1 MIRISTRGNLNMRTM
16 LILAGAVAS
25 ALAFSQVTPQNGDW
39 PVYGHDPGGAR
50 HSPLTQI
57 NTTNVSRLQRAW
69 TYHTGEQGRSFEAT
83 PIFVDNVLY
92 LPTQN
97 QNIVALD
104 PETGNR
110 DLEVHQPFPE
120 CCREPWR
127 CLLAGRPAD
136 TAPDLVWHRGWPADR
151 TRREDR
157 NTRGRIWRQRH
168 RQPACRGDG

>member
-1 MIRISTRGNLNMRTM
+1 MRLLLGTIAIA
-16 LILAGAVAS
+16 LS
-25 ALAFSQVTPQNGDW
+25 ALALAQVTPQNGDW

-104 PETGNR
+104 PETGTEIWKYTNPSPSAA
-110 DLEVHQPFPE
+110 ES
-120 CCREPWR
+120 
-127 CLLAGRPAD
+127 
-136 TAPDLVWHRGWPADR
+136 RG
-151 TRREDR
+151 
-157 NTRGRIWRQRH
+157 
-168 RQPACRGDG
+168 

>member
-1 MIRISTRGNLNMRTM
+1 MRIVPVLVV
-16 LILAGAVAS
+16 AAAS
-25 ALAFSQVTPQNGDW
+25 ALASSQVTPQNSDW

-104 PETGNR
+104 PETGTEIWKYTNPSPSGAESR
-110 DLEVHQPFPE
+110 GVAYWPGDRQTF
-120 CCREPWR
+120 
-127 CLLAGRPAD
+127 
-136 TAPDLVWHRGWPADR
+136 APDLV
-151 TRREDR
+151 
-157 NTRGRIWRQRH
+157 
-168 RQPACRGDG
+168 